1 MNFNKGWLERREFER
16 VKDLLKVAFYPVN
29 DEGGKVSLS
38 DDYKHTTL
46 EKLSSSKI
54 GGFVQA
60 MTEDISAG
68 GMSIISD
75 TEIKQGQIIIIDLFL
90 PRFSKPLK
98 LLAEAKHIEK
108 NIKGAAS
115 YRAGL
120 KIISISKADL
130 AKIEKRIN
138 ELK

>member
-16 VKDLLKVAFYPVN
+16 VKDLLKVAFYPVS

-46 EKLSSSKI
+46 EKLSALKI

-60 MTEDISAG
+60 MTEDISSG

-75 TEIKQGQIIIIDLFL
+75 TEIKQGQKLIIDLFL

-120 KIISISKADL
+120 KIISISRADL
-130 AKIEKRIN
+130 TKIENRII
-138 ELK
+138 EIK

>member
-16 VKDLLKVAFYPVN
+16 VKDLLKIAFYPV
-29 DEGGKVSLS
+29 DDVGGKISMS

-46 EKLSSSKI
+46 EKISASKI
-54 GGFVQA
+54 GGFAQA

-75 TEIKQGQIIIIDLFL
+75 TEIRQGQKLIIDLFL

-120 KIISISKADL
+120 KIISISRADL
-130 AKIEKRIN
+130 AKIENRII
-138 ELK
+138 EIK

>member
-16 VKDLLKVAFYPVN
+16 VKDLLKVAFYTIN

-38 DDYKHTTL
+38 DDYKHTTP
-46 EKLSSSKI
+46 EKLTASKI
-54 GGFVQA
+54 GGFIQA
-60 MTEDISAG
+60 MTEDISTG

-75 TEIKQGQIIIIDLFL
+75 TEIKQGQKLIIDLFL

-98 LLAEAKHIEK
+98 LLAEAKHIEN
-108 NIKGAAS
+108 NIKGSAS

-130 AKIEKRIN
+130 AKIENRIL

>member
-1 MNFNKGWLERREFER
+1 MVFNKGWLERREFER
-16 VKDLLKVAFYPVN
+16 IKDILKVAFYEVN
-29 DEGGKVSLS
+29 DENGKVSLS
-38 DDYKHTTL
+38 EDYKHTTL
-46 EKLSSSKI
+46 EKLAASGI

-75 TEIKQGQIIIIDLFL
+75 VEISQGQKLIIDLFL

-98 LLAEAKHIEK
+98 ILAEAKHVEK
-108 NIKGAAS
+108 SIKGTAS

-120 KIISISKADL
+120 KILSISQADL
-130 AKIEKRIN
+130 AKIEKRIL